1 MYAKGVIMNIG
12 RDGLEAGTKVLI
24 LTWFLVN
31 MICSRKHI
39 LRLYKVILGISLRGK
54 KIFILLLKGIII
66 RGWLLLTAAVN
77 L

>member
-39 LRLYKVILGISLRGK
+39 LRLYKVILGISLRGENILRLK
-54 KIFILLLKGIII
+54 KIIIL
-66 RGWLLLTAAVN
+66 RGWLLLTAAAVN